1 MQSDPDGA
9 LVRDLAS
16 EDGAIRRRA
25 LGLIY
30 ERHVEALLNVA
41 WRVSGD
47 FAAAQDIV
55 QDVFLTLPA
64 RMATFRGESS
74 LGSWLYRITVNRAID
89 AKRYDRRRPAAGLG
103 AVPEELLEGARQPS
117 GHVPHAVEPQEEAPE
132 AAQVRAALASLT
144 PKLRAIAV
152 LRYVEGL
159 SYDQLAEVLD
169 CSLGTVKSRL
179 NRAHAA
185 LVKRLGMPPDA
196 LPPA

>member
-16 EDGAIRRRA
+16 NDAARRRRA
-25 LGLIY
+25 LGVLY
-30 ERHVEALLNVA
+30 ERHVQALVNVA

-47 FAAAQDIV
+47 WSSAQDIV
-55 QDVFLTLPA
+55 QDVFLSLPA

-74 LGSWLYRITVNRAID
+74 LASWLYRITVNRAID
-89 AKRYDRRRPAAGLG
+89 AKRYERRRPAAGLG
-103 AVPEELLEGARQPS
+103 AVPDDLLEGARLPS
-117 GHVPHAVEPQEEAPE
+117 GALPEAPEPHEATPE
-132 AAQVRAALASLT
+132 AAQVRAALEALS

-185 LVKRLGMPPDA
+185 LAKHLG
-196 LPPA
+196 LPPTSIE